1 MHARPRAR
9 ALGLLVAAGALAVPT
24 ALGVPATASPTSPA
38 APPSADDA
46 LTPRTTAPAPVAAEV
61 VTPRFDAAQVALMA
75 RTSGRSVAQQET
87 LLERQAASN
96 NTLARLRAAG
106 HDFDGEF
113 LDGSGRLVVRAASTS
128 ADARAARAAGA
139 VVAPAANGEEALTAL
154 QERFA
159 AADLTGVASLEVDVP
174 GDRLVVGRSGD
185 TSPEVVALV
194 ARHAGA
200 VRVVEAPAL
209 SAQLTVRGGDAVY
222 TSSGGRCS
230 AGFPARS
237 SAGTRYMIW
246 AGHCNEGGG
255 SFTSGGSRIGVSAG
269 SAFTS
274 YDGLPDRDIGALRID
289 AEDTVARTVNPYG
302 SGRTL
307 DAPYGASKPAVGTQ
321 LCKSGS
327 TTGVTCGQIASYG
340 NTVTYSDAQGRTVA
354 QVSGL
359 MRSTVCTEGGDSGGT
374 YTAGGYAVGLT
385 SGGPSA
391 QRCTY
396 NGGFESGKS
405 SYVQPVTD
413 ALAYYGL
420 TYG

>member
-9 ALGLLVAAGALAVPT
+9 ALGLLVAAGALAVPA
-24 ALGVPATASPTSPA
+24 ALGVPATASPTT
-38 APPSADDA
+38 ADDA
-46 LTPRTTAPAPVAAEV
+46 LTPRAAAPAPVAAAV
-61 VTPRFDAAQVALMA
+61 VTPRFDAAEVALMA
-75 RTSGRSVAQQET
+75 RTSGRTVAQQEA

-113 LDGSGRLVVRAASTS
+113 LDGSGRLVVRAASAS

-139 VVAPAANGEEALTAL
+139 VVAPAAHGEEELRAL
-154 QERFA
+154 QDRFA
-159 AADLTGVASLEVDVP
+159 AADLTGVSSLEVDLP
-174 GDRLVVGRSGD
+174 GDRLVVGRSGA
-185 TSPEVVALV
+185 TSPEVEALV
-194 ARHAGA
+194 ARHADA
-200 VRVVEAPAL
+200 VRVVETPAL

-230 AGFPARS
+230 AGFPARD
-237 SAGTRYMIW
+237 SAGARYMIW

-302 SGRTL
+302 SGRNL
-307 DAPYGASKPAVGTQ
+307 DALSGASKPAVGTQ

-327 TTGVTCGQIASYG
+327 TTGVTCGQVASYG

-385 SGGPSA
+385 SGGPST